1 MLLQKG
7 SARGKWVTLGGGIFV
22 LFCFSVTKRKKND
35 YNTDLGQTK
44 QHCVVTIPE
53 KKNNWIF
60 IITAAGGILQDQL
73 KIQAVAM
80 GSTLNLKRPPS
91 RDCVQRRKLKKKQT
105 YFYLVILMPSL
116 K

>member
-91 RDCVQRRKLKKKQT
+91 RDCVQRRKLKKNF

>member
-1 MLLQKG
+1 MG
-7 SARGKWVTLGGGIFV
+7 HFGGRYFFF
-22 LFCFSVTKRKKND
+22 FCFSVTKIKKND

-53 KKNNWIF
+53 KKKKNWIF
-60 IITAAGGILQDQL
+60 IITAARGILQDQL

-91 RDCVQRRKLKKKQT
+91 RDCVQRRKLKKKLLFLPS
-105 YFYLVILMPSL
+105 YFNAIFEISFRELV
-116 K
+116 